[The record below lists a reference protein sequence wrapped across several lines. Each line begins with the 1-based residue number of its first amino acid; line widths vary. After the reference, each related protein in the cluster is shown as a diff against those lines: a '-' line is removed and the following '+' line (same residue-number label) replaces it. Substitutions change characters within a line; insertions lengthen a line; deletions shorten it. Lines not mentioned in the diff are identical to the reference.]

1 MGAVKSVFSAG
12 KGLANLLLRSSK
24 SKVDRDKFDR
34 AFSKY
39 PPTASRTWG
48 FQNSNAALYANDSWF
63 STQKR
68 IRMSEINRFIG
79 LRPYPA
85 KPAGKAFR
93 PGDYN
98 LVWGNPERYYRGDAQ
113 DQNYSLQFLGVPVS
127 KLSSSTLVHLC
138 LKGTCSRSLQFPPSE
153 RSRPKVCEPAASRRW
168 NAGSGLCL
176 CAAWPGS
183 A

>member
-12 KGLANLLLRSSK
+12 KGLANLLLRGSK

-98 LVWGNPERYYRGDAQ
+98 LVWGNPERCYRGDAQ
-113 DQNYSLQFLGVPVS
+113 DQNYSLQFANQLHHDVGTVGV
-127 KLSSSTLVHLC
+127 
-138 LKGTCSRSLQFPPSE
+138 
-153 RSRPKVCEPAASRRW
+153 
-168 NAGSGLCL
+168 L
-176 CAAWPGS
+176 CAS
-183 A
+183 ALPDQGRPRFRPTPKQLADFL